1 VDLFAGLG
9 GFHLALERLGHE
21 CVFACE
27 VDDELREVY
36 LHNFPDMEGRL
47 FGDIRES
54 KRLVPDHDILC
65 AGFPCQPFSKSGKQH
80 GLRDLTRGTLFNELA
95 EILRAKRPRYVILE
109 NVGNFEVHDSGRTW
123 TIVRE
128 SLQSL
133 GYDVRGTTHVRSGGH
148 GLVSPHHLG
157 FPHKRERFFI
167 VASLDRLPPD
177 PFPAIRRSRGTSLSR
192 VVLNE
197 SELSARDREETALT
211 TRQIE
216 CIRLWNRLLRVIPAT
231 VEIQSPIWGD
241 ELGARYPFS
250 SFTPYISLMQKSG
263 RKRPYR
269 GALSRPVRVAL
280 DRLPSYARTRAER
293 FPDWKVAFIRENRA
307 WFRKIQP
314 YITSYWTKELRS
326 LPSSLRKLEWNC
338 KGTSRDLWRHVLQ
351 FRPSGL
357 RAKRYD
363 SSPSLVAMTETQ
375 IPILGPE
382 RRFITRREGLRL
394 QGFPDD
400 HELPSVRQAAFAA
413 LGNAVNVDVVE
424 AIAIRL
430 LGQLRVPATQSQHSL
445 PLPLPSTPR
454 LPPTEMTVRDE
465 MIAPVFSHR
474 G

>member
-1 VDLFAGLG
+1 M
-9 GFHLALERLGHE
+9 
-21 CVFACE
+21 
-27 VDDELREVY
+27 Y
-36 LHNFPDMEGRL
+36 
-47 FGDIRES
+47 GDIRES
-54 KRLVPDHDILC
+54 KSMVPDHDILC

-95 EILRAKRPRYVILE
+95 EILRSKRPRYVILE

-177 PFPAIRRSRGTSLSR
+177 PFPTIQRSRGTSLSDI
-192 VVLNE
+192 VLSK
-197 SELSARDREETALT
+197 SELSAQDREETALT
-211 TRQIE
+211 ARQIE
-216 CIRLWNRLLRVIPAT
+216 CIRLWNQLLRSIPRTA
-231 VEIQSPIWGD
+231 EIQSPIWGD
-241 ELGARYPFS
+241 ELGARYPFLKV
-250 SFTPYISLMQKSG
+250 TPYVSLMKKAG

-269 GALSRPVRVAL
+269 GGLGLPTRAAL
-280 DRLPSYARTRAER
+280 DRLPSYARTHSEQ
-293 FPDWKVAFIRENRA
+293 FPNWKVAFIRENRA
-307 WFRKIQP
+307 WFRQIRP
-314 YITSYWTKELRS
+314 YITAEWTRELRS

-338 KGTSRDLWRHVLQ
+338 KGASRDLWRHVLQ

-363 SSPSLVAMTETQ
+363 SCPSLVAMTETQ

-394 QGFPDD
+394 QGFPDC
-400 HELPSVRQAAFAA
+400 HELPTGRHAAFAA
-413 LGNAVNVDVVE
+413 LGNAVNVDVVG
-424 AIAIRL
+424 AVATRL
-430 LGQLRVPATQSQHSL
+430 LGQLGGSTTRSYQSHAR
-445 PLPLPSTPR
+445 PMPSPQMR
-454 LPPTEMTVRDE
+454 PPSVTGTGHELV
-465 MIAPVFSHR
+465 AQPFSHR